1 MGTSAPARTSADI
14 SPSEGHRDR
23 KRGALSSRGEE
34 SQPDEED
41 AATGLEKDLRGGEN
55 RLRDTSLLSRL
66 RQYIWLVPL
75 IHTHFWVSAAFSL
88 MQPYYPRLAAK
99 AGLEAWKYGFV
110 FSTFKLTMLLGSIS
124 TERLMILS
132 TPLKCYLCGQV
143 GFFLYNVMFGSLYWS
158 PGGTVFLAL
167 SLVAV
172 IFGGFVQTVYL
183 VSAYSV
189 VTSELH
195 QSSGVI
201 IAIMEFMFGCGNMAG
216 SVLGGTLID
225 LWEYPLPFFVL
236 GTIIILS
243 IPWIIKHKKVP
254 NKHPEASAPPEEAL
268 MQDQGSQ
275 KKLYRLLWDPLFM
288 VNMVTLM
295 LSWVIM
301 GFNEP
306 TLEPYL
312 RQFNLSST
320 RLGVLYMVQ
329 FASYTVGAAFAGLFC
344 YVKMAAFFAFA
355 GQLMTAFAY
364 LILGPAP
371 FVQQDPKR
379 GYPDDIRTTGFV
391 STVVVTFLVIGAI
404 TTPPIA
410 GYLVEKFSYRPGSM
424 FLFGILLFWVY
435 QTTKRRG
442 ICYLRAMPDTAEIAK
457 QASELKSGHVYTN
470 GAFAIDPLDIG
481 KNVFEKPGPDYVES
495 SHAST
500 ATKSVLTVIRQSRWM
515 LPLVYTHIWLSAAFS
530 LMQPYFPP
538 LSAMEFLWG
547 VGNMVGSGLGGVLI
561 DGYVDGIPLSS
572 VHGDPSYIH
581 SVDGIV
587 LQQATQAAV
596 WYYNGFSHLLTSI
609 L

>member
-1 MGTSAPARTSADI
+1 MGTSTPPARANAEIFSGDGDRAYGDLRVALTAPSPVTDEDEPQPGEEGQPCKPGGGAPACGEKRT
-14 SPSEGHRDR
+14 
-23 KRGALSSRGEE
+23 
-34 SQPDEED
+34 
-41 AATGLEKDLRGGEN
+41 ATPRH
-55 RLRDTSLLSRL
+55 TSLLARL
-66 RQYIWLVPL
+66 RQHVWLIPL

-88 MQPYYPRLAAK
+88 MQPYYPRLAAA

-124 TERLMILS
+124 TERLMVLS
-132 TPLKCYLCGQV
+132 TPLKCYLCGQI
-143 GFFLYNVMFGSLYWS
+143 GFFLYNVMFGALFWS
-158 PGGTVFLAL
+158 PGGNIFLGL

-172 IFGGFVQTVYL
+172 IFGGFMQTLYL

-201 IAIMEFMFGCGNMAG
+201 IALMEFMFGCGNMMG
-216 SVLGGTLID
+216 SVLGGALID
-225 LWEYPLPFFVL
+225 LWNYPLPFFVM
-236 GTIIILS
+236 GTILILS

-254 NKHPEASAPPEEAL
+254 NKHPEAVPQEAL
-268 MQDQGSQ
+268 MQAPGSE

-312 RQFNLSST
+312 RQFNLSTT

-329 FASYTVGAAFAGLFC
+329 FASYTIGAAFAGVFC

-355 GQLMTAFAY
+355 GQLMTTFAY

-371 FVQQDPKR
+371 FVQQDPQLWMVYVAQTFTGVGMAAQFICSFSLALSHAAKR

-410 GYLVEKFSYRPGSM
+410 GFLVESFGYRRGSM
-424 FLFGILLFWVY
+424 FLFGILLFW
-435 QTTKRRG
+435 TPITL
-442 ICYLRAMPDTAEIAK
+442 IHWIYLMYIQRTRSADVAFHGRP
-457 QASELKSGHVYTN
+457 SSGRK
-470 GAFAIDPLDIG
+470 L
-481 KNVFEKPGPDYVES
+481 
-495 SHAST
+495 
-500 ATKSVLTVIRQSRWM
+500 
-515 LPLVYTHIWLSAAFS
+515 
-530 LMQPYFPP
+530 
-538 LSAMEFLWG
+538 
-547 VGNMVGSGLGGVLI
+547 
-561 DGYVDGIPLSS
+561 
-572 VHGDPSYIH
+572 
-581 SVDGIV
+581 
-587 LQQATQAAV
+587 
-596 WYYNGFSHLLTSI
+596 
-609 L
+609 

>member
-1 MGTSAPARTSADI
+1 MGTSVPAPTGADN
-14 SPSEGHRDR
+14 SPCEGHR
-23 KRGALSSRGEE
+23 KRGALSSR
-34 SQPDEED
+34 DEED
-41 AATGLEKDLRGGEN
+41 AAAGSEKDSRGGEN
-55 RLRDTSLLSRL
+55 RLRDASVLSRL
-66 RQYIWLVPL
+66 RQYTWLVPL

-201 IAIMEFMFGCGNMAG
+201 I
-216 SVLGGTLID
+216 

-268 MQDQGSQ
+268 MQEQGSQ

-371 FVQQDPKR
+371 FIQQDPQLWMVYVSQTFTGVGMAAQFICSFSLALSHTAKR

-424 FLFGILLFWVY
+424 FLFGILLFW
-435 QTTKRRG
+435 TPITLLHW
-442 ICYLRAMPDTAEIAK
+442 IYLMYVQRTRSADVALQDRSI
-457 QASELKSGHVYTN
+457 SSRKS
-470 GAFAIDPLDIG
+470 
-481 KNVFEKPGPDYVES
+481 
-495 SHAST
+495 
-500 ATKSVLTVIRQSRWM
+500 
-515 LPLVYTHIWLSAAFS
+515 
-530 LMQPYFPP
+530 
-538 LSAMEFLWG
+538 
-547 VGNMVGSGLGGVLI
+547 
-561 DGYVDGIPLSS
+561 
-572 VHGDPSYIH
+572 
-581 SVDGIV
+581 
-587 LQQATQAAV
+587 
-596 WYYNGFSHLLTSI
+596 
-609 L
+609 

>member
-1 MGTSAPARTSADI
+1 MGTSVPAQANADTSSSGIQGDHHRGVPS
-14 SPSEGHRDR
+14 SPSEDPSGEGGLGADGKSALGGAE
-23 KRGALSSRGEE
+23 KRVRN
-34 SQPDEED
+34 P
-41 AATGLEKDLRGGEN
+41 
-55 RLRDTSLLSRL
+55 SLLDRL

-88 MQPYYPRLAAK
+88 MQPYYPRLATK
-99 AGLEAWKYGFV
+99 AGLEAWQYGFV

-124 TERLMILS
+124 TERLMVLS
-132 TPLKCYLCGQV
+132 TPLKCYLCGQI
-143 GFFLYNVMFGSLYWS
+143 GFFLYNVMFGALYWS

-216 SVLGGTLID
+216 SVLGGALID
-225 LWEYPLPFFVL
+225 LWQYPLPFFVL
-236 GTIIILS
+236 GTIITLS
-243 IPWIIKHKKVP
+243 IPWIIMHKKVP
-254 NKHPEASAPPEEAL
+254 NKHPEVPAPTEEAL
-268 MQDQGSQ
+268 MQAPGSQ

-312 RQFNLSST
+312 RQFKLSST

-329 FASYTVGAAFAGLFC
+329 FASYTVGAAFAGVFC

-355 GQLMTAFAY
+355 GQLMTVFAY

-371 FVQQDPKR
+371 FVQQDPQLWMVYVSQTFTGVGMAAQFICSFSLALSHAAKR

-410 GYLVEKFSYRPGSM
+410 GYLVLKFSYRPGSM
-424 FLFGILLFWVY
+424 FLFGILLFW
-435 QTTKRRG
+435 TPITLLHW
-442 ICYLRAMPDTAEIAK
+442 IYLMYIQRTRSADVALQERSI
-457 QASELKSGHVYTN
+457 SSRKS
-470 GAFAIDPLDIG
+470 
-481 KNVFEKPGPDYVES
+481 
-495 SHAST
+495 
-500 ATKSVLTVIRQSRWM
+500 
-515 LPLVYTHIWLSAAFS
+515 
-530 LMQPYFPP
+530 
-538 LSAMEFLWG
+538 
-547 VGNMVGSGLGGVLI
+547 
-561 DGYVDGIPLSS
+561 
-572 VHGDPSYIH
+572 
-581 SVDGIV
+581 
-587 LQQATQAAV
+587 
-596 WYYNGFSHLLTSI
+596 
-609 L
+609 